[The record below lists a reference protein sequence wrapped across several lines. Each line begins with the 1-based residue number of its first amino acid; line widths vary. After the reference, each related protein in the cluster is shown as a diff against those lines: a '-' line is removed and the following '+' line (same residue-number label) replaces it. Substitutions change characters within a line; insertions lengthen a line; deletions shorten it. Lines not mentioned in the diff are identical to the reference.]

1 MVQLKMRPIFSRGN
15 SVASIS
21 VAAPKPDDEDGDDSN
36 EEEQVEREARN
47 GGSPHQRPQ
56 LPRRTLLRRRRPV
69 NAHVTIAEN
78 VTEHPAGEPL
88 TEKELKAYFYSV
100 SALTDSC

>member
-21 VAAPKPDDEDGDDSN
+21 VAAPKPDEDGDDSN
-36 EEEQVEREARN
+36 EEQVVEREALN
-47 GGSPHQRPQ
+47 VSPHQRPQ
-56 LPRRTLLRRRRPV
+56 LRRTLLRRRRPV
-69 NAHVTIAEN
+69 NAHITFAEN

-100 SALTDSC
+100 RALTDSC